1 MEGAVTNFVLHDG
14 KMIIYDDTVCD
25 GVKLIIQDDKN
36 SYIYPYCQLSDGK
49 IMASLSANNSSM
61 AAMSQQMLDCAS
73 EKICKVIC
81 ECVVLLEKI
90 PYWGSLKLFCFIL
103 PYAKILIFKIN
114 AQNSGLMAIQS
125 YGMLI
130 VKMTF
135 PFY

>member
-1 MEGAVTNFVLHDG
+1 
-14 KMIIYDDTVCD
+14 MIIYDDTVCD

-49 IMASLSANNSSM
+49 FMASLSANNSSM
-61 AAMSQQMLDCAS
+61 VAMSQQMLDCAS

-103 PYAKILIFKIN
+103 PYAKILIFKGKCHLHNQQIGR
-114 AQNSGLMAIQS
+114 AH
-125 YGMLI
+125 
-130 VKMTF
+130 V
-135 PFY
+135 